1 VAHVWLATSGGDCLV
16 KADQIYDITCVGK
29 TSVGLRRAQLLGR
42 LTGRPRPQERHL
54 GLGIR
59 PGGGM
64 RAFSSELTGCVVS
77 HVSSLLWLSA
87 TWT

>member
-1 VAHVWLATSGGDCLV
+1 MAHVWLATSSGDRLV
-16 KADQIYDITCVGK
+16 RADQIYDITCVGK
-29 TSVGLRRAQLLGR
+29 ASVGLRRAQLLGR
-42 LTGRPRPQERHL
+42 LTGRSGPQERHL

-59 PGGGM
+59 QGEGM